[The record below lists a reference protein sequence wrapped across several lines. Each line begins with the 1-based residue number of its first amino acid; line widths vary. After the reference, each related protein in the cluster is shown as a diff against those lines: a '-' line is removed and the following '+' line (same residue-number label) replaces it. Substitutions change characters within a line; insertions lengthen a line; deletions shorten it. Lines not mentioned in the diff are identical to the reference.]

1 MAPGC
6 YSPSANKDIVM
17 KDESQQ
23 PQQQQQQAMETLPDF
38 ANKSSILEICID
50 TPVDYTFHFV
60 SSPLSTKTT
69 TDDLLLNSCSKQ
81 TETIIDFEKKANC
94 LENSY
99 AGEINL
105 DQIPLPSTPP
115 PPRSS
120 RFEDEQENS
129 SDDEEEDDDS
139 NSSSSSSSDE
149 SSCDE
154 EEEDDE
160 TSSEEEEEDEEE
172 TVKKE
177 GNLLELKKK
186 PALLTSGRVDHHV
199 NLIFDTADTFE
210 ILEQTIM
217 KQKRLAK
224 LKNTDLR
231 RKVNNQN

>member
-17 KDESQQ
+17 NDESRQ
-23 PQQQQQQAMETLPDF
+23 PQQQQQQQQQGMETTLPDF

-60 SSPLSTKTT
+60 SSPTT
-69 TDDLLLNSCSKQ
+69 MTSADELNLNSCSKQ
-81 TETIIDFEKKANC
+81 TETIKANC

-115 PPRSS
+115 PPM
-120 RFEDEQENS
+120 DEE
-129 SDDEEEDDDS
+129 SDDEEEDDDD
-139 NSSSSSSSDE
+139 SSSDE
-149 SSCDE
+149 SSSDE
-154 EEEDDE
+154 ESSDDE
-160 TSSEEEEEDEEE
+160 DEEEEEEEDE
-172 TVKKE
+172 VKKE

-186 PALLTSGRVDHHV
+186 PALLTNSGRVDHHV

-231 RKVNNQN
+231 RKVKTLFIRFS